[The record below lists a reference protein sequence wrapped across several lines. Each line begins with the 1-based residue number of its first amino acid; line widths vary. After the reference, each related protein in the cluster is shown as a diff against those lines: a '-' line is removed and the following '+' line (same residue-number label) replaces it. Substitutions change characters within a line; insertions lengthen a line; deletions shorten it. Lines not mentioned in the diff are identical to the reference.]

1 MAKYLRT
8 EANKMRWDSGYYQ
21 SNVSLK
27 ALRDHIHS
35 NAYGTSNYNHGG
47 GGISQPSSNI
57 SLNNLTTSNST
68 YIRIAVRM
76 YQESYSQYGSN
87 NNGAIHMFTWVNSNV
102 THVRQSYGGRTH
114 TQSRGNQT
122 SNIYTPPVDSTDWNN
137 MKGGTNSYP
146 NCSQVL
152 SGLNA
157 AYGSYTLAYSFNSG
171 STYYNVTIPNV
182 TVGYN
187 TGNYYWNNNT
197 MNNSGTGEG
206 N

>member
-1 MAKYLRT
+1 
-8 EANKMRWDSGYYQ
+8 MRWDSGYYQ

-35 NAYGTSNYNHGG
+35 NAYGTTNYNHGG
-47 GGISQPSSNI
+47 GGIDQPSSNI
-57 SLNNLTTSNST
+57 SLNSLTTSNST

-76 YQESYSQYGSN
+76 YQESYSQYGTN
-87 NNGAIHMFTWVNSNV
+87 NNGAIHIFTWVNSNV
-102 THVRQSYGGRTH
+102 THVRQSYGGKTH

-122 SNIYTPPVDSTDWNN
+122 SNIYTPPVDTTDWNN

-152 SGLNA
+152 SGLNSA
-157 AYGSYTLAYSFNSG
+157 FGSYTLSYSFNSG

-187 TGNYYWNNNT
+187 ADNSYWNNST
-197 MNNSGTGEG
+197 MNNSGTGAG
-206 N
+206 NYSRMRVENFT